1 MPPPCTPPH
10 WKPDK
15 PAIWMHWKLGSS
27 LEASIPSIP
36 GRDSFG
42 CHLDGDRCDNR
53 TPSFD
58 HLLTLYRDGTHL
70 LIWISIPGRDSFG
83 THLDAIWNFGW
94 RSSDRTPSFDS
105 GASPGFKIN
114 SERELSKSKII
125 ALRPIWMH
133 WKPKIILYTGTGLI
147 WMHTGEHGI
156 QNNSKSGL
164 LRMQARIQQ
173 QLRMPPP
180 CTGRAR
186 DSK

>member
-27 LEASIPSIP
+27 LEA
-36 GRDSFG
+36 
-42 CHLDGDRCDNR
+42 
-53 TPSFD
+53 
-58 HLLTLYRDGTHL
+58 
-70 LIWISIPGRDSFG
+70 SIPGRDSFG

-133 WKPKIILYTGTGLI
+133 WKPKSFDSGASPGFKINSERELSKSKIIALRPIWMHWKPKIILYTGTGLI
-147 WMHTGEHGI
+147 WMHTGFKII
-156 QNNSKSGL
+156 QN
-164 LRMQARIQQ
+164 QAY
-173 QLRMPPP
+173 LF
-180 CTGRAR
+180 
-186 DSK
+186 

>member
-27 LEASIPSIP
+27 LEA
-36 GRDSFG
+36 
-42 CHLDGDRCDNR
+42 
-53 TPSFD
+53 
-58 HLLTLYRDGTHL
+58 
-70 LIWISIPGRDSFG
+70 SIPGRDSFG